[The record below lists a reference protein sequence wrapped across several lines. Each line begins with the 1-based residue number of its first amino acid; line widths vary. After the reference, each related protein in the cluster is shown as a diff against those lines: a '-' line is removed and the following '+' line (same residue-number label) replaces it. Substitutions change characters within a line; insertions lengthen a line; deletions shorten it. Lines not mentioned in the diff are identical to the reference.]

1 MQNEKKKILI
11 MATETKNIEF
21 TSTYNGKKRVA
32 KASKG
37 IHNVFAVIVSNG
49 KKIPQLKIF
58 ANRQAWRKYKRANP
72 GTFISRIDY
81 NGAVKETEATGK
93 LKVIE

>member
-1 MQNEKKKILI
+1 
-11 MATETKNIEF
+11 MADNTKNIEF
-21 TSTYNGKKRVA
+21 VSTYNGKKRVA

-37 IHNVFAVIVSNG
+37 IHNVFAVIISND

-81 NGAVKETEATGK
+81 NGAVNETEATGK